1 MKGEKDK
8 FFKRVFLV
16 AAIYDFIL
24 GALFLLFYKP
34 IFSFFNIAAPAPAM
48 YLQMS
53 AAFVIAMGF
62 GYYLVYKNLHRNAD
76 LVKLGISYKAVY
88 AALAFYFYFNGL
100 AHFVFFL
107 FAIFDLIFLGLFV
120 YFLSYSKKK

>member
-1 MKGEKDK
+1 MKNQDGFYKK
-8 FFKRVFLV
+8 FFLI

-34 IFSFFNIAAPAPAM
+34 IFSFFNIIAPVPAM

-62 GYYLVYKNLHRNAD
+62 GYYLVYKNLHKNTD

-88 AALAFYFYFNGL
+88 SALVFYFYFAGT
-100 AHFVFFL
+100 AHWIFFL
-107 FAIFDLIFLGLFV
+107 FAVFDLIFLTLFV
-120 YFLSYSKKK
+120 LFLNYSKKK